1 MLSESGQ
8 TYAVRNTALSRA
20 QLFGIVLASAVF
32 ALSTLGNAAAQGPS
46 EPRTA
51 GVEVTVWRRV
61 SNPSLL
67 YLSTRP
73 EGGTWRTE
81 DTALDLSALSS
92 SGRFHQSNAVLVAVP
107 LGGGETATVEV
118 TVWRRVSN
126 PSLLYL
132 STRPEGGNWRTE
144 NTALDLSALSSSGRF
159 HQSNAV
165 LVDVPLPDLPDSVA
179 PPDRTS
185 CVIDEAMAARVIAS
199 TVQVVTP
206 GDQANTFSIGSAFYI
221 GDSEFVTAGHV
232 IDHDPSWITLR
243 NAHVDVSARIVGYY
257 PFESGDVAILS
268 ASAPGLAALEW
279 AEPLAPGAAVAV
291 IGYPEGLGGGEEA
304 SITRGIVSRM
314 FTQQGVSFIQTDS
327 AVSPGNS
334 GGPLVDACGRVAGVM
349 SYSVVGERGSEGLHF
364 AVAEP
369 SLARLLQR
377 IRTGQ
382 SPPPADSSHSTESSE
397 PTFWDINELINS
409 ISQDWGPTITALN
422 SLTEQW
428 DIINDYESPPSERLA
443 ENARKRRDLSQ
454 AMVTTLTGLRDDPA
468 TVNEAANQY
477 LEGAIDYWSSSTA
490 VNSTLESYA
499 LDTATWGAVAR
510 SQAERA
516 AAWASYTQARCDLW
530 LLQGYTNT
538 QDRCTEAAEATAAA
552 EDSAAEASE
561 WEFIDLIGDWRP
573 TTNAISTLTDE
584 WNASSEAPPSQAL
597 ATIARE
603 QRDLAQALVD
613 RLTPLRSHPATLNP
627 SLSRYLEAA
636 ITKWFAEVTL
646 RDQIEQ
652 YALNRVTWGAVEQ
665 ALAARDA
672 AHSAFWAELCSRIPC
687 ADGS

>member
-1 MLSESGQ
+1 M
-8 TYAVRNTALSRA
+8 SRA
-20 QLFGIVLASAVF
+20 QLFGIVLVSAVF
-32 ALSTLGNAAAQGPS
+32 ALSTLGSAAAQGPS
-46 EPRTA
+46 EPRFA
-51 GVEVTVWRRV
+51 GVEVTVWRWIAD
-61 SNPSLL
+61 PSYL
-67 YLSTRP
+67 YVSTRP
-73 EGGTWRTE
+73 QGGDWRTL
-81 DTALDLSALSS
+81 DTPLDMSQPSD
-92 SGRFHQSNAVLVAVP
+92 SGRFHQSNSVLVNVRVD
-107 LGGGETATVEV
+107 GGTTVGVEV
-118 TVWRRVSN
+118 TVWRWIAN
-126 PSLLYL
+126 PSFLYV
-132 STRPEGGNWRTE
+132 STRPEGGNWRT
-144 NTALDLSALSSSGRF
+144 LDTPLDMSQPSDSGRF
-159 HQSNAV
+159 HQSNSV
-165 LVDVPLPDLPDSVA
+165 LVNVPLPDLPDSVA

-206 GDQANTFSIGSAFYI
+206 GDEANTFNIGSAFYI

-382 SPPPADSSHSTESSE
+382 SPPPAESSPSTESGE
-397 PTFWDINELINS
+397 PTFWDINELVNS

-468 TVNEAANQY
+468 TANEAANQY

-499 LDTATWGAVAR
+499 LDTTAWGVVAR

-538 QDRCTEAAEATAAA
+538 QDRCTEAAEAKAAA

-584 WNASSEAPPSQAL
+584 WNASSESPPSQAL

-613 RLTPLRSHPATLNP
+613 QLTRLRSHPATQDPRLA
-627 SLSRYLEAA
+627 RYLEAA
-636 ITKWFAEVTL
+636 IARWAAEITL
-646 RDQIEQ
+646 RDRLEQ
-652 YALNRVTWGAVEQ
+652 YALNRVTWDAVELEQ
-665 ALAARDA
+665 RARDA
-672 AHSAFWAELCSRIPC
+672 AHTAFWTDLCSRIPC
-687 ADGS
+687 ADES